1 MIKAVAYARYS
12 SDNQRDESIDAQLRA
27 IHKFA
32 DENGYQVV
40 REYIDRAKTGTND
53 RREEFQRMIRDS
65 DDGDFE
71 VVIVH
76 KLDRFARK
84 RYDSAI
90 YRKALEENGVKLVSV
105 LEQFTDSPE
114 GIIFVGMSEAMSEYY
129 SANLSREVKK
139 GQLEN
144 ALACKHTGGFAPL
157 GFRVNAELKYEINEE
172 EAVHVRFIYQS
183 ILNGMNY
190 SQIIEELNHRGIRT
204 RRGREFG
211 RNSLHEILRNE
222 KYTGVYI
229 YRRSAP
235 ADKYGKRNN
244 HADRSQDEIIRIEGG
259 LPQIISR
266 EVFDAVQKIMD
277 KRRQEP
283 YTRSDAKEVYL
294 LSGKVFCGICGNS
307 YCGNRM
313 HGGRNKS
320 LYITYRCNSHSGKGS
335 GNCRNKAVNRDHL
348 ENYIRKLLSEVLF
361 DERRLEGII
370 SEYNKMVHSNE
381 CEYDSELHSVK
392 SMIKKT
398 KSEID
403 NLIGILAATGSAS
416 LAEAVSERE
425 KRLSI
430 LKEKRR
436 EIESRRVTIE
446 TNREDIAEA
455 FERGRE
461 MLLSGTIP
469 HLRQLIQLYVSR
481 IEVYPDHISAT
492 LNYLPALRAVGSD
505 EAVGN
510 YGKAAQD
517 ALEVKEDIG
526 REELNGEYK

>member
-1 MIKAVAYARYS
+1 MIRAAAYARYS
-12 SDNQRDESIDAQLRA
+12 SDNQCDESIDAQLRA

-32 DENGYQVV
+32 DENGYKIVS
-40 REYIDRAKTGTND
+40 EYIDRAKTGTND

-90 YRKALEENGVKLVSV
+90 YRKNLEENGVKLVSV

-139 GQLEN
+139 GQYEN
-144 ALACKHTGGFAPL
+144 AIACKHTGGFAPL

-172 EAVHVRFIYQS
+172 EAVHVRFIFQS
-183 ILNGMNY
+183 ILSGMNY
-190 SQIIEELNHRGIRT
+190 SQIIEELNRRGVRT

-229 YRRSAP
+229 YRRSALP
-235 ADKYGKRNN
+235 DKFGKRNN
-244 HADRSQDEIIRIEGG
+244 HADRSRNDIIRIEGG
-259 LPQIISR
+259 VPQIISR
-266 EVFDAVQKIMD
+266 EVFDAVQAIMD
-277 KRRQEP
+277 KRKMEP
-283 YTRSDAKEVYL
+283 YIRSDAKEVYL
-294 LSGKVFCGICGNS
+294 LSGKVFCGLCGNS

-320 LYITYRCNSHSGKGS
+320 LYITYRCNSHSGKGT
-335 GNCRNKAVNRDHL
+335 GNCRNKDVNRDYL
-348 ENYIRKLLSEVLF
+348 ENYIRKLLAEVLF
-361 DERRLEGII
+361 DERRLEGVI
-370 SEYNKMVHSNE
+370 SEYNKMVNSNGS
-381 CEYDSELHSVK
+381 EYDSELRSVR

-398 KSEID
+398 KGEID

-425 KRLSI
+425 ERLAM

-481 IEVYPDHISAT
+481 IDVYPDHISAT

-510 YGKAAQD
+510 YGAAAQN
-517 ALEVKEDIG
+517 ALEVREDIG
-526 REELNGEYK
+526 REELNLECK

>member
-1 MIKAVAYARYS
+1 MIRAAAYARYS

-32 DENGYQVV
+32 DENGYQIV
-40 REYIDRAKTGTND
+40 REYIDCAKTGTND

-129 SANLSREVKK
+129 SANLSREFKK
-139 GQLEN
+139 GQYEN
-144 ALACKHTGGFAPL
+144 AIACKHTGGFAPL
-157 GFRVNAELKYEINEE
+157 GFRFNADLKYEINEE
-172 EAVHVRFIYQS
+172 EAVHVRFIFQS
-183 ILNGMNY
+183 ILSGMNY
-190 SQIIEELNHRGIRT
+190 SQIIEELNRRGVRT
-204 RRGREFG
+204 RCGREFG

-229 YRRSAP
+229 YRRSALP
-235 ADKYGKRNN
+235 DKFGKRNN
-244 HADRSQDEIIRIEGG
+244 HADRSRNDIIRIKGG
-259 LPQIISR
+259 VPQIISR
-266 EVFDAVQKIMD
+266 EVFDAVQAIMD
-277 KRRQEP
+277 KRKMEP
-283 YTRSDAKEVYL
+283 YVRSDAKEIYL
-294 LSGKVFCGICGNS
+294 LSGKVFCGLCGNS

-320 LYITYRCNSHSGKGS
+320 LYITYRCNSHSGKGT
-335 GNCRNKAVNRDHL
+335 GNCRNKDVNRDYL
-348 ENYIRKLLSEVLF
+348 ENYIRKL
-361 DERRLEGII
+361 
-370 SEYNKMVHSNE
+370 
-381 CEYDSELHSVK
+381 
-392 SMIKKT
+392 
-398 KSEID
+398 
-403 NLIGILAATGSAS
+403 

-425 KRLSI
+425 KRLAM

-510 YGKAAQD
+510 YGAAAQNS
-517 ALEVKEDIG
+517 LKVREDIG
-526 REELNGEYK
+526 REELNKEYK